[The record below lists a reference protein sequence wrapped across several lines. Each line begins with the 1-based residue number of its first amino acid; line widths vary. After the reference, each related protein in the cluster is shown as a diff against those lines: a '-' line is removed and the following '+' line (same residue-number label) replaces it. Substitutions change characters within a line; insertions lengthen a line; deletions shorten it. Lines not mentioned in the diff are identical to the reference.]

1 MRLQCTGAWLPHS
14 RHATYCM
21 CKQMCDLFCS
31 PDLLNAACCTSLWFP
46 LYHPG
51 TNLVSHD
58 STATSRSD
66 KPKKKKKNQIWKHI
80 IKKCYKGNT
89 TSFCPVLGRLRR
101 QFVIIA
107 DNYLRKWY
115 LPLWAKQTGLR
126 FLHPVLSQS
135 LQHCTS
141 RCPFDLS
148 DGLRSR
154 PCIII

>member
-1 MRLQCTGAWLPHS
+1 MRL
-14 RHATYCM
+14 
-21 CKQMCDLFCS
+21 
-31 PDLLNAACCTSLWFP
+31 AAQAYGFLYTTLVQTWCLIMIPLQHQVLTSQ
-46 LYHPG
+46 
-51 TNLVSHD
+51 
-58 STATSRSD
+58 
-66 KPKKKKKNQIWKHI
+66 KKKKWIFQIWKRI

-148 DGLRSR
+148 DGQRSR
-154 PCIII
+154 PCIIIWKLDFQCKRRTLNGFLILN